1 MIASISIKDFQ
12 SHVDTTINFAPDGQ
26 LTVIV
31 GPSDSGK
38 TAAFRALRWVAY
50 NEPAGIDYIRVGA
63 TKARVSINMA
73 DGRTVTRER
82 SKSANRYTIIEPGQ
96 DNVIL
101 EGFGTSVPLEVQ
113 QVLGIVPVQIGEMNF
128 NLNLAEQLQG
138 PFLGGSIPATQK
150 AKVLGK
156 LAGTEEVDLA
166 SKQLGTDLYRRRQ
179 AEKQYRQDVADLE
192 DTISRYDYLEPLGE
206 TIDTVSAL
214 LTEVKAAD
222 ARKTR
227 LERLRTELQGLDT
240 QIRTVK
246 GRINTL
252 SMTLIVAEPLVAKTE
267 RSAGRHRRLID
278 VAGRLGLV
286 DSGLQ
291 AIAVTLERTKYVDYT
306 ADLIQS
312 TSYPIPNL
320 ARMIVLRDQLSR
332 VDDQLKT
339 ANETIWN
346 TAHAETL
353 STTLDLSLVD
363 AATLSRL
370 RKLHTDLQ
378 VIEPGLRRAED
389 VLVATGRVDE
399 TAWLASEAGKDLLR
413 RIRLA
418 ELQVRLQAVEFTQG
432 ESDGKA
438 TALGMAIDK
447 AEALMA
453 DAGLRVKSL
462 VRLAAA
468 ANNLR
473 TVQTGIN
480 ANILTLTDVERGFT
494 AAQREYGEVLQAM
507 GTCPTCGVD
516 TKKMQLK
523 EVV

>member
-1 MIASISIKDFQ
+1 MITAIEIENFQ
-12 SHVDTTINFAPDGQ
+12 SHQKSLIEFAPDDH
-26 LTVIV
+26 LTVVV

-38 TAAFRALRWVAY
+38 TAIFRALRWVAY
-50 NEPAGIDYIRVGA
+50 NEPAGMDFIRVGA
-63 TKARVSINMA
+63 TKARITIGLK
-73 DGRTVTRER
+73 DGRAVIRER
-82 SKSANRYTIIEPGQ
+82 SKSVNRYTIAQPGLE
-96 DNVIL
+96 DLVF
-101 EGFGTSVPLEVQ
+101 EGFGVTMPLEVQ
-113 QVLGIVPVQIGEMNF
+113 QALGIVPVQIGDMEL
-128 NLNLAEQLQG
+128 NLNLAEQLDG
-138 PFLGGSIPATQK
+138 PFLGKSVPATQK

-156 LAGTEEVDLA
+156 LAGTEEVDFA
-166 SKQLGTDLYRRRQ
+166 SKQLGTDLYRRHQ
-179 AEKQYRQDVADLE
+179 AEKQYRQDVADLA

-206 TIDTVSAL
+206 AIDKVSAL
-214 LTEVKAAD
+214 LADVKAAD
-222 ARKTR
+222 VRKAR
-227 LERLRTELQGLDT
+227 LERLRTDLQGLGA

-252 SMTLIVAEPLVAKTE
+252 SMTLIVTEPLVAKTE
-267 RSAGRHRRLID
+267 RSADKHRRLID
-278 VAGRLGLV
+278 VAGRLGQV

-320 ARMIVLRDQLSR
+320 ARMIVLRDQLGR

-353 STTLDLSLVD
+353 HQSLFGSEVD
-363 AATLSRL
+363 GSTLSRL
-370 RKLHTDLQ
+370 RKLHADLQ

-399 TAWLASEAGKDLLR
+399 LAWLASKAGKDHLR
-413 RIRLA
+413 RIRLV

-432 ESDGKA
+432 ESDSKA
-438 TALGMAIDK
+438 TTLGMAIGK
-447 AEALMA
+447 AEVLMA
-453 DAGLRVKSL
+453 AAGFRAESL

-480 ANILTLTDVERGFT
+480 ANILTLTDAERGFT
-494 AAQREYGEVLQAM
+494 AAQREYREILQAM
-507 GTCPTCGVD
+507 GTCPTCGAD
-516 TKKMQLK
+516 TKKMQLR